1 MLKINWEQIVGVL
14 PKNMIGPS
22 LRRARSHRGWSQA
35 DLAAKLQLQG
45 LDLRRS
51 AVGKIEARI
60 RVVPDYELFVILRVM
75 GLTYEELC
83 KL

>member
-1 MLKINWEQIVGVL
+1 MGVL
-14 PKNMIGPS
+14 PKNIIGPS

-35 DLAAKLQLQG
+35 ELATKLQLQG

-60 RVVPDYELFVILRVM
+60 RIVPDYELFIILRVL
-75 GLTYEELC
+75 GLSYEELC